1 MLNYFCYF
9 LFICLILIFQIIF
22 IIFFVINIFKQKI
35 YIILVLYNMSYDK
48 GLYANFFK
56 KIDDK
61 DLNKYSKK
69 PSLSDLSEVSIKNIF
84 KDINDKNIKNHNK
97 NIQSNKNEI
106 NYQYNNVFIDKRL
119 IIEKKKPKIINI
131 KKRKKKILS
140 DDEILNKIPFLNFHF
155 KEELNKK
162 KKNVNNNNNN
172 IKPINFGSM
181 LFYDL
186 EDNKMNK
193 NNINKMDYNK
203 FYLKNFSNFKISKSN
218 IPIETQYVKKG
229 KKIYSYYDKRSSLKK
244 NINFDNEKN
253 NDKNNDKNNEN
264 KLDFNYF
271 DYLNEI
277 NYKKES
283 TKSFRNNYKKFKKMK
298 SKLDIKMLKD
308 NKEIFSELK
317 NDSDNNNNSDEKNEN
332 DDNFK
337 ITSTKEIF
345 KKVNEYNQLSE
356 KKLPIRVFS
365 ANFKNKNNFSPI
377 QKNFSLYKNNYI
389 NNNKKSRNIISSFSS
404 HSNSNTNYNKNNNK
418 TTFRN
423 NSIEININKKLQRIK
438 TIQNKMK
445 KKLFSIIDN
454 AHYKKKEK
462 GLDKVL
468 EIILNKKLK
477 KRKNNHK
484 IKNLYYK
491 AFNEKDAVLSLGE
504 KKGII
509 KVSDILSRLT
519 DEEALKLSERII
531 ENYKRKRKKLK
542 IDFAE
547 DVIEKK
553 MTKEE
558 VKKARENLYN
568 NINKIEGLLYQT
580 QKEKNH
586 LIDIYDKVINNNY
599 DNYYY

>member
-1 MLNYFCYF
+1 
-9 LFICLILIFQIIF
+9 
-22 IIFFVINIFKQKI
+22 
-35 YIILVLYNMSYDK
+35 MSYDK

-56 KIDDK
+56 KIADK
-61 DLNKYSKK
+61 DSLKYSKK

-84 KDINDKNIKNHNK
+84 KDINDKNIKNLNK

-119 IIEKKKPKIINI
+119 IIEKKKPKIITI

-140 DDEILNKIPFLNFHF
+140 NDDILNKIPFLNFHF
-155 KEELNKK
+155 KEDLNRKR
-162 KKNVNNNNNN
+162 KNSNNNNNL
-172 IKPINFGSM
+172 KPINFGSM

-186 EDNKMNK
+186 EEDKMNK
-193 NNINKMDYNK
+193 KNINKMDYNK
-203 FYLKNFSNFKISKSN
+203 FYLKNFSNFKINKSN
-218 IPIETQYVKKG
+218 IPIETQYVKKN
-229 KKIYSYYDKRSSLKK
+229 KKIYSYYDKKPSLKK
-244 NINFDNEKN
+244 KINFDNEK
-253 NDKNNDKNNEN
+253 NDKNNEN

-271 DYLNEI
+271 DYLNEM

-317 NDSDNNNNSDEKNEN
+317 NDNYLSDNNNSDEKNEN
-332 DDNFK
+332 DDNFN
-337 ITSTKEIF
+337 I
-345 KKVNEYNQLSE
+345 KKAVNEYNQLSE

-365 ANFKNKNNFSPI
+365 ANFKNNFSPI
-377 QKNFSLYKNNYI
+377 QKNFYKNN
-389 NNNKKSRNIISSFSS
+389 NNINKKSRNIISSFSS
-404 HSNSNTNYNKNNNK
+404 NSNSNTNKNNNK
-418 TTFRN
+418 TSFRN

-477 KRKNNHK
+477 KRRNNHK

-504 KKGII
+504 KKDII

-531 ENYKRKRKKLK
+531 DNYKRKRKKLK
-542 IDFAE
+542 IDFVE

-558 VKKARENLYN
+558 VKKLRENLYN

-580 QKEKNH
+580 KKEKNH
-586 LIDIYDKVINNNY
+586 IIDIYDKIINNNNY
-599 DNYYY
+599 DNYYN

>member
-1 MLNYFCYF
+1 
-9 LFICLILIFQIIF
+9 
-22 IIFFVINIFKQKI
+22 
-35 YIILVLYNMSYDK
+35 MSYDK

-56 KIDDK
+56 KIVDK
-61 DLNKYSKK
+61 DSLKYSKK

-84 KDINDKNIKNHNK
+84 KDINDKNIKNLNK

-140 DDEILNKIPFLNFHF
+140 NDDILNKIPFLNFHF
-155 KEELNKK
+155 KEDLNRKR
-162 KKNVNNNNNN
+162 KNSNNNNNL
-172 IKPINFGSM
+172 KPINFGSM

-186 EDNKMNK
+186 EEDKMNK
-193 NNINKMDYNK
+193 KNINKMDYNK
-203 FYLKNFSNFKISKSN
+203 FYLKNFSNFKINKSN
-218 IPIETQYVKKG
+218 IPIETQYVKKN
-229 KKIYSYYDKRSSLKK
+229 KKIYSYYDKKPSLKK
-244 NINFDNEKN
+244 KINFDNEK
-253 NDKNNDKNNEN
+253 NDKNNEN

-271 DYLNEI
+271 DYLNEM

-317 NDSDNNNNSDEKNEN
+317 NDNYLSDNNNSDEKNEN
-332 DDNFK
+332 DDNFN
-337 ITSTKEIF
+337 I
-345 KKVNEYNQLSE
+345 KKAVNEYNQLSE

-365 ANFKNKNNFSPI
+365 ANFKNNFSPI
-377 QKNFSLYKNNYI
+377 QKNFYKNN
-389 NNNKKSRNIISSFSS
+389 NNINKKSRNIISSFSS
-404 HSNSNTNYNKNNNK
+404 NSNSNTNKNNNK
-418 TTFRN
+418 TSFRN
-423 NSIEININKKLQRIK
+423 KSIEININKKLQRIK

-445 KKLFSIIDN
+445 KRLFSIIDN

-477 KRKNNHK
+477 KRRNNHK

-504 KKGII
+504 KKDII

-531 ENYKRKRKKLK
+531 DNYKRKRKKLK
-542 IDFAE
+542 IDFVE

-558 VKKARENLYN
+558 VKKLRENLYN

-580 QKEKNH
+580 KKEKNH
-586 LIDIYDKVINNNY
+586 IIDIYDKIINNNNY
-599 DNYYY
+599 DNYYN

>member
-1 MLNYFCYF
+1 
-9 LFICLILIFQIIF
+9 
-22 IIFFVINIFKQKI
+22 
-35 YIILVLYNMSYDK
+35 MSYDK

-56 KIDDK
+56 KIADK
-61 DLNKYSKK
+61 DSLKYSKK

-84 KDINDKNIKNHNK
+84 KDINDKNIKNLNK

-119 IIEKKKPKIINI
+119 IIEKKKPKIITI

-140 DDEILNKIPFLNFHF
+140 NDDILNKIPFLNFHF
-155 KEELNKK
+155 KEDLNRKR
-162 KKNVNNNNNN
+162 KNSNNNNNL
-172 IKPINFGSM
+172 KPINFGSM

-186 EDNKMNK
+186 EEDKMNK
-193 NNINKMDYNK
+193 KNINKMDYNK
-203 FYLKNFSNFKISKSN
+203 FYLKNFSNFKINKSN
-218 IPIETQYVKKG
+218 IPIETQYVKKN
-229 KKIYSYYDKRSSLKK
+229 KKIYSYYDKKPSLKK
-244 NINFDNEKN
+244 KINFDIE
-253 NDKNNDKNNEN
+253 KNNDKNNEN

-271 DYLNEI
+271 DYLNEM

-317 NDSDNNNNSDEKNEN
+317 NDNYLSDNNNSDEKNEN
-332 DDNFK
+332 DDNFN
-337 ITSTKEIF
+337 I
-345 KKVNEYNQLSE
+345 KKAVNEYNQLSE

-365 ANFKNKNNFSPI
+365 ANFKNKFSPI
-377 QKNFSLYKNNYI
+377 QKNFYKNN
-389 NNNKKSRNIISSFSS
+389 NNINKKSRNIISSFSS
-404 HSNSNTNYNKNNNK
+404 NSNSNTNKNNNK
-418 TTFRN
+418 TSFRN

-445 KKLFSIIDN
+445 KRLFSIIDN

-477 KRKNNHK
+477 KRRNNHK

-504 KKGII
+504 KKDII

-531 ENYKRKRKKLK
+531 DNYKRKRKKLK
-542 IDFAE
+542 IDFVE

-558 VKKARENLYN
+558 VKKLRENLYN

-580 QKEKNH
+580 KKEKNH
-586 LIDIYDKVINNNY
+586 IIDIYDKIINNNNY
-599 DNYYY
+599 DNYYN

>member
-1 MLNYFCYF
+1 
-9 LFICLILIFQIIF
+9 
-22 IIFFVINIFKQKI
+22 
-35 YIILVLYNMSYDK
+35 MSYDK

-56 KIDDK
+56 KIADK
-61 DLNKYSKK
+61 DSLKYSKK

-84 KDINDKNIKNHNK
+84 KDINDKNIKNLNK

-119 IIEKKKPKIINI
+119 IIEKKKPKIITI

-140 DDEILNKIPFLNFHF
+140 NDDILNKIPFLNFHF
-155 KEELNKK
+155 KEDLNKK
-162 KKNVNNNNNN
+162 RKNSNKNNNL
-172 IKPINFGSM
+172 KPINFGSM

-186 EDNKMNK
+186 EEDKMNK
-193 NNINKMDYNK
+193 KNINKMDYNK
-203 FYLKNFSNFKISKSN
+203 FYLKNFSNFKINKSN
-218 IPIETQYVKKG
+218 IPIETQYVKKN
-229 KKIYSYYDKRSSLKK
+229 KKIYSYYDKKPSLKK
-244 NINFDNEKN
+244 KINFDNEKN
-253 NDKNNDKNNEN
+253 NDNNEN

-271 DYLNEI
+271 DYLNEM

-317 NDSDNNNNSDEKNEN
+317 NDNYLSDNNNSDEKNEN
-332 DDNFK
+332 DDNFN
-337 ITSTKEIF
+337 I
-345 KKVNEYNQLSE
+345 KKAVNEYNQLSE

-365 ANFKNKNNFSPI
+365 ANFKNNFSPI
-377 QKNFSLYKNNYI
+377 QKNFYKNN
-389 NNNKKSRNIISSFSS
+389 NNINKKSRNIISSFSS
-404 HSNSNTNYNKNNNK
+404 NSNSNTNKNNNK
-418 TTFRN
+418 TSFRN

-445 KKLFSIIDN
+445 KRLFSIIDN

-477 KRKNNHK
+477 KRRNNHK

-504 KKGII
+504 KKDII

-531 ENYKRKRKKLK
+531 DNYKRKRKKLK
-542 IDFAE
+542 IDFVE

-558 VKKARENLYN
+558 VKKLRENLYN

-580 QKEKNH
+580 KKEKNH
-586 LIDIYDKVINNNY
+586 IIDIYDKIINNNNY
-599 DNYYY
+599 DNYYN